1 MNRLLIFLMIALTAS
16 CRKEP
21 LYLLRENPFITYV
34 IPAGAH
40 FSNQS
45 AYKAFQDSVLK
56 FTVRFDSSAIY
67 TNKETSNQGD
77 INKLY
82 GFADEGGHH
91 ENSARFGW
99 NWENSKLNL
108 YAYCYVE
115 GERQSFKIGE
125 AVIGNEYTCAI
136 RLSGDAYVFHFN
148 NNIQSIPR
156 ALSTKTATGYL
167 LYPYFGG
174 DETAPH
180 EVRIYIRH

>member
-1 MNRLLIFLMIALTAS
+1 MNRLLLILLIVSLAS
-16 CRKEP
+16 CTKQE
-21 LYLLRENPFITYV
+21 LIQLREKPFITYV

-40 FSNQS
+40 YSNQS
-45 AYKAFQDSVLK
+45 TFKSFLDSVLQ

-67 TNKETSNQGD
+67 TSNAASNQGD

-82 GFADEGGHH
+82 GFAEEGGHH

-108 YAYCYVE
+108 FAYSYIE
-115 GERQSFKIGE
+115 GERHSLPLGE
-125 AVIGNEYTCAI
+125 AIIDKEYSCTI
-136 RLSGDAYVFHFN
+136 RLAPDAYIFN
-148 NNIQSIPR
+148 FNSNTRSISRSLNSNI
-156 ALSTKTATGYL
+156 ATGYL

-180 EVRIYIRH
+180 EIRIYIRP

>member
-1 MNRLLIFLMIALTAS
+1 MNRLLILLMITTFAS
-16 CRKEP
+16 CTKHP
-21 LYLLRENPFITYV
+21 LTQLREKPFITYV

-45 AYKAFQDSVLK
+45 SFKSFQDSILH

-67 TNKETSNQGD
+67 TNKDASNQGD

-82 GFADEGGHH
+82 GFGEDGGHH

-99 NWENSKLNL
+99 NWENRKLNL
-108 YAYCYVE
+108 YAYSYVE
-115 GERQSFKIGE
+115 GERHSVFLGN
-125 AVIGNEYTCAI
+125 AVIDKEYSCTI
-136 RLSGDAYVFHFN
+136 RLTADAYVFHFN
-148 NNIQSIPR
+148 NNTRSISR
-156 ALSTKTATGYL
+156 ALNSKIASGYL

-180 EVRIYIRH
+180 EIRIYIRP